1 MSGAVH
7 NVGSETNAR
16 IKERKAVAQYILEE
30 RLWQDIDNVLLL
42 AKPQSPA
49 DDAVA
54 ARIAKDI
61 HDRLE
66 NLLMGDYEEV
76 NLEKMLSMD
85 PGLRRKLDKAAEIG
99 DEETLASIIK
109 LWTDK
114 AFSRE
119 SEMYPLFSAFVL
131 FVQLRI
137 KASISDTPSESGT
150 PPESQGVQTRRMAR
164 AAKTTK
170 HRSVVARLLL
180 PYVGA
185 DFKPH
190 GIDEDEKIDN
200 ALRLC
205 DADDPVQPHDAD
217 RKARHMFGVV
227 EAKYSK
233 NDTDN
238 AFKQIIEYSRVLY
251 RTQYDRRF
259 TWALSVC
266 GSEVRACILIHDAVF
281 ASHAMDIGS
290 SSGRLQLIQ
299 LLVNWCVCDKQQLGY
314 DPTMRYDEAKR
325 SYEID
330 CVDDKKPRTLRTYV
344 TDGFLV
350 AADSVLGRHTRCFRA
365 HLADGNAVVIKDAWA
380 VASAPPLKD
389 PRSEITLMRA
399 IEKGLAGK
407 DCDFKYPQLVS
418 GGHVR
423 VEQHG
428 KSVIDS
434 TDAIFALLGAKR
446 TEPEAEP
453 DEPADRSTAK
463 EKAPWTAQPL
473 RAHRRI
479 VMAPLGQH
487 LKSVTAQHDLILVLA
502 EAMRCHSGILKHC
515 NVLHRDI
522 SMDNILVVPSDDDP
536 STGKKQPPH
545 GLLIDFDYAISI
557 GKDRKGSRAERSGT
571 RPYMSIHNLENAD
584 CERTALDDWES
595 LLYMVCWLG
604 TIGLTKDERD
614 RAHHTVPGL
623 PINTWNLGSVQD
635 NARAKQANARIK
647 EREAEAEYVLEERL
661 WQDIDNVL
669 LLAKPQSP
677 ADDAEAVRIT
687 KDIHDRLE
695 DLLRVE
701 CAAFDMKSML
711 SMDPGLRTTLGD
723 AEADVGEEMLALIIK
738 LWTDKAFSRESEM
751 YPLFSAFVLFVQL
764 RIKADMPIRTGMQ
777 TRRMA
782 RAAKTTKPRSVVARL
797 LLPYVGADFKPHGI
811 DEDEK
816 IDNAL
821 RLCDTDDPV
830 QPYDADRKAR
840 HMFGVVEAKYSK
852 NDTDIA
858 FKQIIEYSRVLYRT
872 QYDRRFTWALSVCGS
887 EVRACILLH
896 DAVFASRAMD
906 IGSPS
911 GRLQFI
917 QLLVNLCICD
927 KQQLGYDPTIRHSVT
942 KGRYEIDCFDD
953 DNPARPQAYVM
964 DGVLIAD
971 DSVLGRRTRCF
982 LAHLDDGK
990 AVVIKDAWAVA
1001 STSPMEDPRSEI
1013 TLLRTI
1019 KKGLQG
1025 KKRDYMYPE
1034 IVRGGHVRVEQHGK
1048 SVIDS
1053 TDAIFALLEVD
1064 RMEPENGPEERATA
1078 KEKGPWVTQPLRAH
1092 RRIVMAPVGQQ
1103 LDSVTEEHDLI
1114 LVLAEAMR
1122 CHSGIRKHCG
1132 ILHRDISM
1140 GNILV
1145 VPSDDD
1151 PTTGGKRPPSGLL
1164 IDFDYAISVGQN
1176 RKRSRAERSGTLP
1189 YMSIHNLENADCER
1203 TALDDWESLLYMPAL
1218 EQISKHTLPSS

>member
-1 MSGAVH
+1 MD
-7 NVGSETNAR
+7 SEANAC
-16 IKERKAVAQYILEE
+16 IKEREAEAEYVLEK

-49 DDAVA
+49 DDAEAV
-54 ARIAKDI
+54 RIMKDI

-66 NLLMGDYEEV
+66 DLLMGDYEEV

-85 PGLRRKLDKAAEIG
+85 PGLRNTLGDAEADG
-99 DEETLASIIK
+99 GEQTLASIIK

-119 SEMYPLFSAFVL
+119 SEMYLLFSAFVL

-170 HRSVVARLLL
+170 PRSVVARLLL

-233 NDTDN
+233 
-238 AFKQIIEYSRVLY
+238 Y
-251 RTQYDRRF
+251 
-259 TWALSVC
+259 
-266 GSEVRACILIHDAVF
+266 
-281 ASHAMDIGS
+281 
-290 SSGRLQLIQ
+290 
-299 LLVNWCVCDKQQLGY
+299 
-314 DPTMRYDEAKR
+314 
-325 SYEID
+325 
-330 CVDDKKPRTLRTYV
+330 
-344 TDGFLV
+344 
-350 AADSVLGRHTRCFRA
+350 
-365 HLADGNAVVIKDAWA
+365 
-380 VASAPPLKD
+380 
-389 PRSEITLMRA
+389 
-399 IEKGLAGK
+399 
-407 DCDFKYPQLVS
+407 
-418 GGHVR
+418 
-423 VEQHG
+423 
-428 KSVIDS
+428 
-434 TDAIFALLGAKR
+434 
-446 TEPEAEP
+446 
-453 DEPADRSTAK
+453 
-463 EKAPWTAQPL
+463 
-473 RAHRRI
+473 
-479 VMAPLGQH
+479 
-487 LKSVTAQHDLILVLA
+487 
-502 EAMRCHSGILKHC
+502 
-515 NVLHRDI
+515 
-522 SMDNILVVPSDDDP
+522 
-536 STGKKQPPH
+536 
-545 GLLIDFDYAISI
+545 
-557 GKDRKGSRAERSGT
+557 
-571 RPYMSIHNLENAD
+571 
-584 CERTALDDWES
+584 
-595 LLYMVCWLG
+595 
-604 TIGLTKDERD
+604 
-614 RAHHTVPGL
+614 
-623 PINTWNLGSVQD
+623 
-635 NARAKQANARIK
+635 
-647 EREAEAEYVLEERL
+647 
-661 WQDIDNVL
+661 
-669 LLAKPQSP
+669 
-677 ADDAEAVRIT
+677 
-687 KDIHDRLE
+687 
-695 DLLRVE
+695 
-701 CAAFDMKSML
+701 
-711 SMDPGLRTTLGD
+711 
-723 AEADVGEEMLALIIK
+723 
-738 LWTDKAFSRESEM
+738 
-751 YPLFSAFVLFVQL
+751 
-764 RIKADMPIRTGMQ
+764 
-777 TRRMA
+777 
-782 RAAKTTKPRSVVARL
+782 
-797 LLPYVGADFKPHGI
+797 
-811 DEDEK
+811 
-816 IDNAL
+816 
-821 RLCDTDDPV
+821 
-830 QPYDADRKAR
+830 
-840 HMFGVVEAKYSK
+840 
-852 NDTDIA
+852 DTDIA
-858 FKQIIEYSRVLYRT
+858 FKQIIERTRALYWI
-872 QYDRRFTWALSVCGS
+872 QCDRRFAWALSVCGS

-917 QLLVNLCICD
+917 QLLVNWCICD

-971 DSVLGRRTRCF
+971 NSVLGRRTRCF
-982 LAHLDDGK
+982 LAHLDDGN

-1034 IVRGGHVRVEQHGK
+1034 IVRGGHVRVEQHGE

-1053 TDAIFALLEVD
+1053 TDSILALLEVD

-1145 VPSDDD
+1145 VPTDDD

-1176 RKRSRAERSGTLP
+1176 RKRNRAERSGTLP

-1203 TALDDWESLLYMPAL
+1203 TALDDWESLLYMVCWLGTIGLTKDERDKARHAVHRLPINSWQLGTYKEIERAKREHMGDKGFMAHGIDNAMRCHSGIRKHCGILHQDISIDNILVVPSDDDPTTGEKRPPSGLLIDFDYAISIGKDRKGSRAERSGTLLYMSIHNLENADCERTAL
-1218 EQISKHTLPSS
+1218 DN